1 MNYDEKL
8 ALAREDIARR
18 DALKSQLQ
26 ALYRAQKLLSDQ
38 KNQLEEARLR
48 EEKDVKRLE
57 GFSLDAVF
65 SLLSGR
71 KEEKLEKERREARDA
86 ALDYEQALRQLEE
99 TEAQIR
105 ITEEELSSLR
115 GCGRA
120 YRLLL
125 NEKKAAVKSSA
136 SPAAERIAALEGELA
151 RMKTAWDRLRE
162 AADAGTKAL
171 AAAYSALE
179 FHGEV
184 VSGNSL
190 TPAAS
195 RIRRTIEE
203 SRLVAD
209 AQAAAVPMQAAVSRF
224 GALLKALD
232 IPAVSAPEGDVPY
245 SPAVPYLFTRIGA
258 GFSMDKIE
266 KTQAQIRAALDSL
279 GRLTDENAAACA
291 RIRARLDDEILNA
304 VLPQPGAAQSDD

>member
-1 MNYDEKL
+1 MNYDEKIRT
-8 ALAREDIARR
+8 ARENIARR

-71 KEEKLEKERREARDA
+71 KEEKLEKERSEARDA
-86 ALDYEQALRQLEE
+86 ALDYEQALRLLEE
-99 TEAQIR
+99 TEEKIR

-151 RMKTAWDRLRE
+151 RMKTAGDRLRE
-162 AADAGTKAL
+162 AADAGAKAL

-224 GALLKALD
+224 GELLKALD

-266 KTQAQIRAALDSL
+266 KTQTQIRAALDIL

-291 RIRARLDDEILNA
+291 RIRAKLEDEIL
-304 VLPQPGAAQSDD
+304 AAQSDD